1 MDMVGDIADRR
12 RPEAGILPRASAAG
26 GALAL
31 AAVALGLGAGAP
43 VAAATTR
50 IYVSPG
56 GNDLNPGTRA
66 RPFRS
71 PRRARDAVRRLNAH
85 MTDDI
90 EVRLLAGTYR
100 LPFALRLGPQD
111 SGRHGH
117 RVVWMSQPGRTATIS
132 GGVPVRGWTLF
143 DAGRGIWR
151 ARVSPILDSRQL
163 YVDGQRVTRARSA
176 APPAG
181 AVKTAVGYD
190 VPSATGPGVLAY
202 QAGMEVVSNW
212 GWKSFRCPVASVRAG
227 PVTTSLVMAQ
237 PCWHNANV
245 FAPLFRM
252 NDPSWIENSYQLIGP
267 AEWYLDRAGGWLYYE
282 PPASVDPRRADV
294 ELPVAQGLVV
304 AEGTPRHPI
313 HDLAFEGLTFAYATW
328 LAPSSGVGYA
338 DDQTGLRVV
347 APHQLPASSHAQNTS
362 PIPGNVRLAYA
373 RRVLFARDR
382 FTHLGAAGLQL
393 DTGSQANRVVASR
406 FDDISAAAIVLGG
419 VAVRDHHPRHPG
431 QVTRDNQ
438 VVRNVVANVAR
449 EYLDSA
455 GIFVGFTTRSLIAH
469 NDLHDLPYDG
479 ISVGWGFGMMDPG
492 RVPGVPGRFPGCFG
506 CQSLPWPKYRT
517 PTTSRGNRVL
527 YNRVWN
533 YLQTLYDGGA
543 VYVLG
548 QQGRRARD
556 GMVIAG
562 NLAFGKA
569 PQHGGNVLY
578 TDAGT
583 RYVTIARNVTYDNAP
598 GYYGPTPPF
607 SAIQWGRDGGGCRPR
622 GAIVWSGN
630 WWQYPP
636 AGGGP
641 GSGLPYPDL
650 DHPYP
655 QNQLICHPP
664 YCPLGERF
672 VANHRIRGPGEVPR
686 RVLVSAGAAAGA
698 AKTRPRQTLSE
709 SQVRVLA
716 AGATAN
722 TRAGNATAAAKIR
735 CAHWP

>member
-1 MDMVGDIADRR
+1 MVGDIADRR
-12 RPEAGILPRASAAG
+12 RPEAAILPRSWAAG

-31 AAVALGLGAGAP
+31 AAVALGLGAAVP

-56 GNDLNPGTRA
+56 GSDRNPGTAA

-71 PRRARDAVRRLNAH
+71 LRRARAAVRRLTPR
-85 MTDDI
+85 MTGDI
-90 EVRLLAGTYR
+90 QIRLLAGTYR
-100 LPFALRLGPQD
+100 LAFALRLGPQD
-111 SGRHGH
+111 SGRQGH
-117 RVVWMSQPGRTATIS
+117 RVVWMGQPGQTATIS
-132 GGVPVRGWTLF
+132 GSLPVRGWTVF

-151 ARVSPILDSRQL
+151 ARVSPILNSRQL
-163 YVDGQRVTRARSA
+163 YVDGQRAPRARSA
-176 APPAG
+176 GPPPG

-190 VPSATGPGVLAY
+190 VSSVAGPDALAY
-202 QAGMEVVSNW
+202 RAGMEVVSNW
-212 GWKSFRCPVASVRAG
+212 GWKSFRCPVASVRTG

-245 FAPLFRM
+245 FASLFRM
-252 NDPSWIENSYQLIGP
+252 NDPSWIENSYQLVNGP
-267 AEWYLDRAGGWLYYE
+267 GDWYLDRTGGWLYYE

-304 AEGTPRHPI
+304 AQGTRRHPI

-328 LAPSSGVGYA
+328 LVPSSGVGYA

-347 APHQLPASSHAQNTS
+347 APRQLPASSHAQNTT

-373 RRVLFARDR
+373 RRVLFARDH

-393 DTGSQANRVVASR
+393 DTGSQGNRVVGSR

-419 VAVRDHHPRHPG
+419 VAVRDHHPRHPA

-438 VVRNVVANVAR
+438 VLGNVVANVAR

-492 RVPGVPGRFPGCFG
+492 RIPGVPGRFPGCFG
-506 CQSLPWPKYRT
+506 CQSLPWPKYRA
-517 PTTSRGNRVL
+517 PSTSRGNRVL
-527 YNRVWN
+527 SNRVWN
-533 YLQTLYDGGA
+533 YLQTLYDGAA

-548 QQGRRARD
+548 QQGREARD

-583 RYVTIARNVTYDNAP
+583 RYVTIAGNVSYGNAP

-622 GAIVWSGN
+622 GAIVWTGN

-650 DHPYP
+650 GHPYP

-672 VANHRIRGPGEVPR
+672 VANHRIRGPGDVPA
-686 RVLVSAGAAAGA
+686 RVLASAGAGAAAKAPSRG
-698 AKTRPRQTLSE
+698 TLSAGR
-709 SQVRVLA
+709 VGVLA
-716 AGATAN
+716 AGATAAP
-722 TRAGNATAAAKIR
+722 RGAGSARAKIR